1 MNLEPLI
8 EALEKELAGYV
19 RRGLAARAKQVE
31 TELRRLGWSPGA
43 TPSDFVPSE
52 PTSTPAEKPAKPARK
67 PAKAAEPEPAPKA
80 PRRKK

>member
-1 MNLEPLI
+1 MNLESII

-19 RRGLAARAKQVE
+19 RRGLATRAKAVE

-43 TPSDFVPSE
+43 TPSGTVSTE
-52 PTSTPAEKPAKPARK
+52 PASTPAETPAKPSRK
-67 PAKAAEPEPAPKA
+67 LSKPVKAEEAPKT

>member
-1 MNLEPLI
+1 MNLEPII
-8 EALEKELAGYV
+8 EALEVELAGYV

-43 TPSDFVPSE
+43 TPRDVVPSE
-52 PTSTPAEKPAKPARK
+52 SVSTPEETPAKPSRK
-67 PAKAAEPEPAPKA
+67 PSKPTKADEAPKT

>member
-1 MNLEPLI
+1 MNLESII
-8 EALEKELAGYV
+8 EALEKELAGYA

-43 TPSDFVPSE
+43 TPSDVVPSE
-52 PTSTPAEKPAKPARK
+52 SASTPHET
-67 PAKAAEPEPAPKA
+67 PAKASRKASKPVKDDEAPKT